1 MQHIADWLYDLY
13 PAYLAYLDSQER
25 YPYEG
30 QKSSNWDS
38 GKRVRVSRLTAC
50 PKQAAA
56 LAAGQISAQRRT
68 ALERQ
73 MMVDGIRRAEVVYEA
88 LAWGCS
94 GNDEVT
100 FAAEQRVADG
110 NWLGLSGTIDG
121 VLTYQGVQYPIEVK
135 STEYRGYGPEPRGV
149 WHSYLVQCAGEM
161 ALLAQDE
168 ATIPTGFLYVCYTRS
183 PITHR
188 VYMVTYDRALRGFF
202 LMLGGNYLRADSAPW
217 TTLPDGRVF
226 WSLDELKAL
235 IHLHQ
240 RWMDMTDPL
249 NAERP
254 YQSPFESWDCGK
266 LIRPTKRTPRGSFVI
281 RCPAFDTC
289 FSRELSDLGYTGTPQ
304 AIPVRV
310 AENEQIGIEFWL
322 E

>member
-13 PAYLAYLDSQER
+13 PAYLAYLDSQAR

-30 QKSSNWDS
+30 QKSGDWDS
-38 GKRVRVSRLTAC
+38 GKRVRVSRLAGC

-56 LAAGQISAQRRT
+56 LAAGQISKPEHT

-73 MMVDGIRRAEVVYEA
+73 MMVDGVRRAEVVYEA

-94 GNDEVT
+94 ENSEVT
-100 FAAEQRVADG
+100 FTAEQRIVDS

-121 VLTYQGVQYPIEVK
+121 VLTYQGVQHPIEVK
-135 STEYRGYGPEPRGV
+135 STEYRKYGPEPRGI
-149 WHSYLVQCAGEM
+149 WHNYLVQCAGEM

-168 ATIPTGFLYVCYTRS
+168 ASIPTGFLYVCYTRS
-183 PITHR
+183 SITHQ
-188 VYMVTYDRALRGFF
+188 VYTVTYDSRLKGFF
-202 LMLGGNYLRADSAPW
+202 PMLGNNYLRADSAPW
-217 TTLPDGRVF
+217 TVLPDGRVF

-235 IHLHQ
+235 VNLHQ
-240 RWMDMTDPL
+240 YWMDQPDPL

-266 LIRPTKRTPRGSFVI
+266 LIRPTKRTPRGNFIV
-281 RCPAFDTC
+281 RCPAFGTC
-289 FSRELSDLGYTGTPQ
+289 FSRELSSLGYDEPPQ
-304 AIPVRV
+304 EIPVRL
-310 AENEQIGIEFWL
+310 ADDEQVSIEFQP